1 MFGSVEQLVPLH
13 KMFTAS
19 LEAKLARRSPGN
31 DSTFGDVFLKFAP
44 FFKVCMHGGDCPMPV
59 SYRAML
65 TFVVRTWE
73 P

>member
-44 FFKVCMHGGDCPMPV
+44 FFKVCMHGGDCPNASFPTA
-59 SYRAML
+59 RC
-65 TFVVRTWE
+65 
-73 P
+73 